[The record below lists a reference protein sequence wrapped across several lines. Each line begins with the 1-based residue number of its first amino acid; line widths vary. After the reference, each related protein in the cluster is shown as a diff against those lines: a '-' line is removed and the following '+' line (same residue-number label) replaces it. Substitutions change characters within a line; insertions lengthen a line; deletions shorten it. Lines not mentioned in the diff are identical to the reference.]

1 MVGSMRNTTTVD
13 DNNDLYVQ
21 FKVVVDVYIVVIL
34 CVFGISGNILSIAI
48 LGRDSY
54 VRRTTGFLLQM
65 VALADALYLTTCLFF
80 QVRPKPTRDQ
90 ISSRAKNPLPH
101 HPLSLIIVEC
111 YHIGT
116 LYLYQLRE
124 IDYISIS

>member
-48 LGRDSY
+48 LGRDRY

-65 VALADALYLTTCLFF
+65 VAVADALYLTTCLFF
-80 QVRPKPTRDQ
+80 QVRPKP
-90 ISSRAKNPLPH
+90 IS
-101 HPLSLIIVEC
+101 
-111 YHIGT
+111 
-116 LYLYQLRE
+116 Q
-124 IDYISIS
+124 